1 MDEVTL
7 IAGGETTNA
16 PAETQQIAD
25 PATAT
30 PEVKDTQA
38 QAPETESKTP
48 SETDKPAGA
57 PEKYEFT
64 ETEGRD
70 FDPAVIEA
78 YSDVAKELNLSNV
91 DAQKLLDKVA
101 PVMMARQIEQLE
113 AIKTDWEN
121 TSKVDKEFGCEK
133 LSENLGI
140 AKKALDAF
148 GTPELKAL
156 LVESGLGN
164 NPEVIRFM
172 FRAGKNISEDNILG
186 GKAPSSG
193 EKSLADRLYA

>member
-1 MDEVTL
+1 
-7 IAGGETTNA
+7 
-16 PAETQQIAD
+16 
-25 PATAT
+25 
-30 PEVKDTQA
+30 
-38 QAPETESKTP
+38 
-48 SETDKPAGA
+48 
-57 PEKYEFT
+57 
-64 ETEGRD
+64 
-70 FDPAVIEA
+70 
-78 YSDVAKELNLSNV
+78 V